1 MNNGKTPQWYPGHM
15 AKTKREVS
23 EKIDLI
29 DVVIEIIDSRIP
41 LSSKNKDIDKMI
53 KNKPRI
59 LVMTKKDLCD
69 LNKTLEW
76 KKYYEG
82 LGYNVILIDLLK
94 DKTSEIINVISKYNK
109 ELNDKRKLKGLK
121 DRKIRVLVLGIPN
134 VGKST
139 LINRLVNKKATN
151 VGNKPGIT
159 KNLQWIR
166 VNNDIEL
173 LDTPGIL
180 WPKLDNYDISHN
192 LASMTAIK
200 EEILDK
206 EEIAIYIIEKMLKY
220 YPDNIKS
227 RYNLSNEEDI
237 VDILD
242 SIGKKIG
249 AFRNGETD
257 YDKVYQVV
265 MKDLK
270 DGYLG
275 QVTFDWRDE

>member
-1 MNNGKTPQWYPGHM
+1 MNNGKNPQWYPGHM

-69 LNKTLEW
+69 INKTLEW
-76 KKYYEG
+76 KKYYED

-94 DKTSEIINVISKYNK
+94 DKTNEIINVISKYNK
-109 ELNDKRKLKGLK
+109 ELNDKRRLKGLK

-192 LASMTAIK
+192 LAAMTAIK

-242 SIGKKIG
+242 FIGKKIG